1 MIKISFLCTL
11 ILSVTV
17 MAQNNPNVTKTKS
30 NPMGAVKENKE
41 YSKPTYFEPGEGV
54 LFPNQ
59 VFEYDLTLD
68 DGFSLRTGNL
78 ILNKKNVFIDV
89 RTVDQLHP
97 SLSKLKKEGVSF
109 SFVWPAGLFNQPL
122 IELIAKN
129 GEVIWKKKINDEEIA
144 SWNKKLKS
152 WKDETGKKENDSLFQ
167 NFPFTANYVLVG
179 DSSFKKVQN
188 KLTQPFRICLSEKV
202 KKASSRYCTTRAIV
216 KANRL
221 IYSKLEAKTRAI
233 VKNEEAVGKN
243 EINVSP
249 GIPFSFYADLKGG
262 ESYEFISEPSRLNL
276 MDVVQVD
283 DNNIKVVGFGLKPI
297 EKVSI
302 MNKDETSAFTRFF
315 GFEATIKE
323 EREFWQTTLPLD
335 KPYMHFPGTGGG
347 IFRQNINTA
356 EIPKAHSRVYLH
368 ERTPNAS
375 YKSNVKLKGLK
386 LANAQVVSGEN
397 SVEPSTDKNP
407 ILFTWNFK
415 AEKKGE
421 INKSYLT
428 VDYGGKKYNSF
439 YEVYRAYANELSA
452 RTTGVVSASGQVI
465 LGEILYTRW
474 FEALL
479 GENSF
484 SFQRWGFAGK
494 YFNSINK
501 LKISDTSSE
510 SLSVMTLDMKYRF
523 TPGVWT
529 RDESSGLMFSY
540 QDINFGTFK
549 APMMGG
555 GWFWARSM
563 PRVFDSMMNWI
574 PFFRYPK
581 WVDMEV
587 IYYFSSLSSKITL
600 NSPLSVNFHGQILWS
615 KSFFGEAGFGL
626 KRYAFVDKELNQKA
640 ELNTFYGTVGLGFKF

>member
-1 MIKISFLCTL
+1 MS
-11 ILSVTV
+11 V
-17 MAQNNPNVTKTKS
+17 MAQNTNNVTKTKVNNS
-30 NPMGAVKENKE
+30 GGARENKE
-41 YSKPTYFEPGEGV
+41 YNKPTYFEPGEGV

-59 VFEYDLTLD
+59 VFEYDLTEE
-68 DGFSLRTGNL
+68 DGLSLRIGNL
-78 ILNKKNVFIDV
+78 VLNKKSVFMDV
-89 RTVDQLHP
+89 RPAEQLHP
-97 SLSKLKKEGVSF
+97 TLSKLKKEGISF
-109 SFVWPAGLFNQPL
+109 SFVWPTGLFNQPL

-129 GEVIWKKKINDEEIA
+129 GEVIWKKKLNDEELA
-144 SWNKKLKS
+144 SWNKKLQS
-152 WKDETGKKENDSLFQ
+152 WKESTGRKETDSIFR
-167 NFPFTANYVLVG
+167 NFPFSANYIMTD
-179 DSSFKKVQN
+179 DSSFQKIQG
-188 KLTQPFRICLSEKV
+188 KLVQPFRICLSEKN
-202 KKASSRYCTTRAIV
+202 KKASSRFCSTRAIV
-216 KANRL
+216 KSGRL
-221 IYSKLEAKTRAI
+221 IFSKLQSKTRAI

-243 EINVSP
+243 EINVAP

-262 ESYEFISEPSRLNL
+262 ESYEFISEPNKLNL
-276 MDVVQVD
+276 MEVVQID
-283 DNNIKVVGFGLKPI
+283 DTNIKVIGYGLKPI
-297 EKVSI
+297 EKVTI
-302 MNKDETSAFTRFF
+302 MNKEDYSGLTKFF

-323 EREFWQTTLPLD
+323 EREFWQTNLKLD
-335 KPYMHFPGTGGG
+335 KAYLHFPGTGGG
-347 IFRQNINTA
+347 VFKQKINTA
-356 EIPKAHSRVYLH
+356 EIPKAQSRVYLH
-368 ERTPNAS
+368 ERTPNSS
-375 YKSNVKLKGLK
+375 YKSSVSLKGWK
-386 LANAQVVSGEN
+386 LANAQVTSTEN
-397 SVEPSTDKNP
+397 SVEPGEKESSTF
-407 ILFTWNFK
+407 IWNFRS
-415 AEKKGE
+415 EKKGE
-421 INKSYLT
+421 INKSYIT

-452 RTTGVVSASGQVI
+452 RFTGVVSNSGQVI
-465 LGEILYTRW
+465 LGEVLYTRW

-494 YFNSINK
+494 YFNSLNK

-510 SLSVMTLDMKYRF
+510 SLSVMTLDLKYRF

-540 QDINFGTFK
+540 QDITFGTFK

-563 PRVFDSMMNWI
+563 PRVFDNIMNWI

-587 IYYFSSLSSKITL
+587 IYYFSSLNSKITL

-640 ELNTFYGTVGLGFKF
+640 ELNIFYGTVGLGLKF